1 MTSGRAIDEATWFR
15 YQDLRDGGLSMY
27 GAAKKIGVSYRAASD
42 FEKGI
47 GSAVGRA
54 AKKAFD
60 QARTPAV
67 IPYDDLC
74 PEAKEAYD
82 DIEVFA
88 RRSECGLPCC
98 KSVLDGLR
106 RVFKFGTEDCGF
118 GCLT

>member
-60 QARTPAV
+60 QARTPAPFSSSV
-67 IPYDDLC
+67 D
-74 PEAKEAYD
+74 
-82 DIEVFA
+82 VVGA
-88 RRSECGLPCC
+88 RRDIARHRGAALDPLYGQ
-98 KSVLDGLR
+98 VAGPLALDG
-106 RVFKFGTEDCGF
+106 
-118 GCLT
+118 